1 MKKHLVVVVFICL
14 SAVANLMSCLLTP
27 QLAHRNGVFAAVSIG
42 MLALLFALRE
52 YLPPS
57 RIWTRASA
65 PQFGLYCAG
74 LELFSLFVDHFAET
88 APNFGSST
96 GTALFLST
104 LLLFNL
110 VGKQPQAPLC

>member
-14 SAVANLMSCLLTP
+14 SAIANLTSCLLTP
-27 QLAHRNGVFAAVSIG
+27 QVAHRNGVFAAVSIG
-42 MLALLFALRE
+42 MLALLFTLRE

-65 PQFGLYCAG
+65 LQFGLYCAG

-88 APNFGSST
+88 ATNFGSST
-96 GTALFLST
+96 GTALFLSM
-104 LLLFNL
+104 LLLLNMN
-110 VGKQPQAPLC
+110 GTQPKAQLC